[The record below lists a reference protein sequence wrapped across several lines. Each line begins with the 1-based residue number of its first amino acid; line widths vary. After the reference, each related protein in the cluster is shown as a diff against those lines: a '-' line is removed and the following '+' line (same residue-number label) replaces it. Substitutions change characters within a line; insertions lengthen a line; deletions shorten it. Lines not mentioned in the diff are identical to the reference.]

1 MTDAARHPFLDARHP
16 VAFAHRGHADG
27 VAENSA
33 EAIDAAVSCGYG
45 YVETD
50 VQATRDGVA
59 VLFHDATS
67 DRLLGEPGRIADRDW
82 SELRTRR
89 LVGGGR
95 LARLDAVLSDHPRLR
110 LNIDAK
116 TDDVVRP
123 MGDAI
128 EHALDRVCAA
138 SFVASRTRAF
148 RDRFGPSLCWS
159 PATAEIARVWAA
171 GWGVPVGGR
180 GAPCLQVPPTW
191 RGIPIVTPRFLEA
204 AHERDAAVHVWTVND
219 PDEMHALLD
228 LGVDGLMT
236 DDAPVLKNVMISRGF
251 SSGFL
256 H

>member
-1 MTDAARHPFLDARHP
+1 MTGRARHPYLDASDP
-16 VAFAHRGHADG
+16 IAFAHRGHADG

-33 EAIDAAVSCGYG
+33 EAIDAAVSAGYG

-59 VLFHDATS
+59 VLFHDDTTE
-67 DRLLGEPGRIADRDW
+67 RLLGEPGRIADRDW
-82 SELRTRR
+82 TDLSTRR

-95 LARLDAVLSDHPRLR
+95 IVRLDEVLSDHPRLR

-128 EHALDRVCAA
+128 KGALDRVCAA
-138 SFVASRTRAF
+138 SFDTRRTRAL
-148 RDRFGPSLCWS
+148 RQRLGSRLCWS
-159 PATAEIARVWAA
+159 PAMAEIARIWAG

-191 RGIPIVTPRFLEA
+191 RSIPIVTPRFIKA
-204 AHERDAAVHVWTVND
+204 AHDRGAAIHVWTVND
-219 PDEMHALLD
+219 PLEMHALLD

-236 DDAPVLKNVMISRGF
+236 DDAPALKEVMTSRGF
-251 SSGFL
+251 WSGFL